1 MTRKAAIKQQRRELI
16 FDVKQAETCFLK
28 RDFIK
33 AELFLKLIKR
43 NKREIERLAKG
54 K

>member
-1 MTRKAAIKQQRRELI
+1 MTKKAQIKQVRRELV

-28 RDFIK
+28 RDFIT

-43 NKREIERLAKG
+43 NKREIERIAKG